1 MIHTA
6 YDVMKE
12 FLITDSEPAGQYNIP
27 KIPRTY
33 ITPGIDTVDFAESF
47 SKKIKDHRELDVN
60 FYIDDVQFQRL
71 WNYPDKYLEHLKCFH
86 AVIMPDF
93 SISVGNNGM
102 PLAMCLWNKYRNH
115 ALAHYMILNGIQVIP
130 SVNILPEY
138 CWDWCFDGLP
148 ERSTVACCTNGRIKS
163 KASRIEFCQGF
174 KEMERRLK
182 PIRAI
187 IVGRVPEELETDV
200 EIINFKTRNQKI
212 NDGGIDGNNN

>member
-1 MIHTA
+1 
-6 YDVMKE
+6 
-12 FLITDSEPAGQYNIP
+12 
-27 KIPRTY
+27 
-33 ITPGIDTVDFAESF
+33 
-47 SKKIKDHRELDVN
+47 
-60 FYIDDVQFQRL
+60 
-71 WNYPDKYLEHLKCFH
+71 
-86 AVIMPDF
+86 
-93 SISVGNNGM
+93 M

-130 SVNILPEY
+130 NVNILPEY

-182 PIRAI
+182 PIRVI